1 MIRRPRSIR
10 FRVLAVAVLLVVVGM
25 LVVNLMALFTL
36 RANLMAKVDQQLLA
50 VPSEAFG
57 PLLREPFPP
66 STLDPPSTATNSGFL
81 NNQVVTI
88 LDGSTGT
95 VLDQIAGPA
104 LAEAP
109 TPDLTVVS
117 TDIRSGEVPS
127 GLMTVG
133 AVGDP
138 GYHYRIRV
146 IRPSA
151 GPTQVVVF
159 ARALADIR
167 STLARVGIVD
177 AVVSVLL
184 LAALIVIGRVV
195 MRIGLQPLSDVDEA
209 AARIGTGDFSVR
221 APHADEPGEVG
232 HLSRTFNA
240 MADEIEQAFREQRE
254 SQVRLQRFVS
264 DASHELRTPL
274 TSIRAYAEL
283 LRRGAVP
290 AGAASEQA
298 SQRIEA
304 EAERMSTLVND
315 LLLLARLDEQR
326 TTGPL
331 PVDLGQLVAEMTTDI
346 AMTAPPHTVTCQVE
360 ADTFVE
366 GDGPQLRQLV
376 GNLLRNAVVHTPP
389 GTSVQASVRAHDRE
403 VSLVVVDDGPGMPA
417 EVAEHAFERFFRPEG
432 GRARGSGSGLGL
444 AIVEAIAT
452 SHGGA
457 VDLAS
462 RPGRGTCFTMTLPRR
477 IEPRDPRA
485 NAEPIPSSAGGF
497 PEVRDS
503 DSA

>member
-1 MIRRPRSIR
+1 VIRRPRSIR

-25 LVVNLMALFTL
+25 LVVNLMALLTL

-50 VPSEAFG
+50 VPGEALG
-57 PLLREPFPP
+57 PLFRTTLPP
-66 STLDPPSTATNSGFL
+66 SALDPPSAADNSSFL
-81 NNQVVTI
+81 NNQVVTT

-95 VLDQIAGPA
+95 VLNQIAGPA
-104 LAEAP
+104 VADAP
-109 TPDLTVVS
+109 TPDLTGL
-117 TDIRSGEVPS
+117 TTAIRSGQVPS

-151 GPTQVVVF
+151 DPTQVVVF
-159 ARALADIR
+159 ARSLADIR

-177 AVVSVLL
+177 AAVSVVL
-184 LAALIVIGRVV
+184 LAALIVIGRMV

-209 AARIGTGDFSVR
+209 AARIGAGDFSVR
-221 APHADEPGEVG
+221 APHDDEPGEVG

-283 LRRGAVP
+283 LRSGVLP

-326 TTGPL
+326 TTEL
-331 PVDLGQLVAEMTTDI
+331 SRVDLGHLVAEMATDT
-346 AMTAPPHTVTCQVE
+346 AMTAPTHTVTWQVE
-360 ADTFVE
+360 PDTIVL
-366 GDGPQLRQLV
+366 GDEPQLRQLV

-389 GTSVQASVRAHDRE
+389 SASVQASVRAHGRD
-403 VSLVVVDDGPGMPA
+403 VALVVVDDGPGMPSD
-417 EVAEHAFERFFRPEG
+417 VAEHAFERFFRPEA
-432 GRARGSGSGLGL
+432 GRTRGSGSGLGL

-457 VDLAS
+457 VDLES
-462 RPGRGTCFTMTLPRR
+462 RPGGGTRFTVTLPRR
-477 IEPRDPRA
+477 TGHREPGA
-485 NAEPIPSSAGGF
+485 NTELIPSSAAGS
-497 PEVRDS
+497 PEHRD
-503 DSA
+503 